1 MRDYLL
7 TIKKMDTGRG
17 RPSTKPL
24 PQDGLRKG
32 KTLFQACLAT
42 MVMAMFRVLVVQGI
56 ICAMG
61 MFLLPARMM
70 VAVMVMSMFAMGVF
84 MAVMSLSVVDVF
96 GSRWAGRYR
105 RMRCGWSWW
114 RCLCH
119 DY

>member
-1 MRDYLL
+1 MGTEGATFYKAAPVERVA
-7 TIKKMDTGRG
+7 
-17 RPSTKPL
+17 
-24 PQDGLRKG
+24 KG
-32 KTLFQACLAT
+32 KNVASVCLAT

-61 MFLLPARMM
+61 MFLFPARMM
-70 VAVMVMSMFAMGVF
+70 VVSMFAMDVF
-84 MAVMSLSVVDVF
+84 MAVMPLSVVDVF

>member
-1 MRDYLL
+1 MG
-7 TIKKMDTGRG
+7 TGAGSAPR
-17 RPSTKPL
+17 RPPRTHE
-24 PQDGLRKG
+24 LRKG
-32 KTLFQACLAT
+32 KRLLQALLAPVVMT
-42 MVMAMFRVLVVQGI
+42 MLWILIVQGMI
-56 ICAMG
+56 GTMG
-61 MFLLPARMM
+61 MFLLTARMM
-70 VAVMVMSMFAMGVF
+70 VAMMVVSMFAMGVF